1 MEWDPTQ
8 YLRYADERLRPA
20 LDLMARVPLA
30 APDSAIDLGCGP
42 GNVTRILKQRWPDAV
57 VTGVDASPQMLEKAR
72 ASVPECRF
80 ALGSFAD
87 YTPER
92 VPALIYSNAAL
103 HWLGGHDKLFPRLM
117 GLLPKGGVL
126 AVQMPGMHAQPLRAL
141 QNEIAANGPWADSL
155 ADVDAAPPILEP
167 GQYWDLLRPLSTALD
182 MWETT
187 YMHALQGDNAVV
199 QWALGTS
206 LKPFL
211 DRLEGEEK
219 AAFLAAYSAAVGPCY
234 PRRADG
240 STLLP
245 FRRVFMVA
253 VK

>member
-1 MEWDPTQ
+1 MQWDPQQ

-20 LDLMARVPLA
+20 LDLMGRVPLET
-30 APDSAIDLGCGP
+30 PDSVLDLGCGP
-42 GNVTRILKQRWPDAV
+42 GNVTRILKQHWPDAV
-57 VTGVDASPQMLEKAR
+57 VTGVDASPEMLDKAR

-87 YTPER
+87 YTPESP
-92 VPALIYSNAAL
+92 PALIYSNAAL
-103 HWLGGHDKLFPRLM
+103 HWLGDHDHLFPRLM

-141 QNEIAANGPWADSL
+141 QNEIAANGPWAEQL
-155 ADVDAAPPILEP
+155 ADVDAARAILEP
-167 GQYWDLLRPLSTALD
+167 GQYWDLLRPLSSTLD

-187 YMHALQGDNAVV
+187 YMHALQGDNAAV

-206 LKPFL
+206 LKPFM
-211 DRLEGEEK
+211 DRLDGPQK
-219 AAFLAAYSAAVGPCY
+219 DAFLAAYSAAMAPCY